1 MNVDLVSSFPISEKQ
16 REMLFRV
23 FSNKAES
30 LAVLTATQAIPGKC
44 RISILS
50 FEDRPEVYL
59 WTSSFYSRKICKDI
73 VLSDEEVEIAVE
85 GLEMKYSH
93 ARSRKNPIANSDVVL
108 ACVDFVNRRDP
119 KPITY
124 CE

>member
-1 MNVDLVSSFPISEKQ
+1 MVVVSVRRGSDFPQLPDMAERGNDELV
-16 REMLFRV
+16 
-23 FSNKAES
+23 
-30 LAVLTATQAIPGKC
+30 
-44 RISILS
+44 
-50 FEDRPEVYL
+50 
-59 WTSSFYSRKICKDI
+59 DI